1 MSELSQEA
9 IEQIKLAVREAMSD
23 KIEIT
28 FGVDCRDPTE
38 RDELREDMKFLRAM
52 KNTAQTGGQKV
63 FWGLLGL
70 VGTGIG
76 ALFWPELQR
85 WLRGN

>member
-1 MSELSQEA
+1 MTELSARA
-9 IEQIKLAVREAMSD
+9 IEEIKEAVREAMAE

-28 FGVDCRDPTE
+28 FGVDCRSADE

-52 KNTAQTGGQKV
+52 KKTARTGGEKI
-63 FWGLLGL
+63 FWGLVSLAGAG
-70 VGTGIG
+70 VS
-76 ALFWPELQR
+76 ALFWPEIQR